1 VLDLNPNPLSF
12 GDAVRL
18 FEAWGFRVEPGPRPG
33 EVTLIIDADDHRHYS
48 VYPEAQLPAVAAVA
62 LGVRQ
67 RRQQAGRQLQAA
79 APGRVGQKV
88 R

>member
-1 VLDLNPNPLSF
+1 MFELNCNPLLF

-18 FEAWGFRVEPGPRPG
+18 FEAWGFRVEAGPQPG
-33 EVTLIIDADDHRHYS
+33 EVTLIIDSDDHRSYS
-48 VYPEAQLPAVAAVA
+48 VYPAEQLPAVAAVA

-67 RRQQAGRQLQAA
+67 RRQQSRQPRAAEPTAPAGQH
-79 APGRVGQKV
+79 V